1 MKLTNEF
8 IAIRRWAEER
18 GIYENGD
25 PKTQYIKLVEE
36 VGELGVGILK
46 NDQEAIKDAIG
57 DIVVVLT
64 NLTELLSNNDSLM
77 ANATIESC
85 INQAYEVI
93 KNRKGSM
100 KNGTFVKEQ

>member
-8 IAIRRWAEER
+8 IAIRHWAEER

-36 VGELGVGILK
+36 VGELGVGLLK
-46 NDQEAIKDAIG
+46 NDHEAIKDAIG

-64 NLTELLSNNDSLM
+64 NLTELLSNDHAMM
-77 ANATIESC
+77 ADATIESC

>member
-1 MKLTNEF
+1 MQLTNEF
-8 IAIRRWAEER
+8 LPIRRWAEER

-25 PKTQYIKLVEE
+25 PKTQYIKLIEE

-46 NDQEAIKDAIG
+46 NDHEGIKDAIG

-64 NLTELLSNNDSLM
+64 NLTELLSNEQNMMADS
-77 ANATIESC
+77 TIEKC

>member
-1 MKLTNEF
+1 MELTNEF
-8 IAIRRWAEER
+8 NNIRKWAAER
-18 GIYENGD
+18 GIYDNGD

-46 NDQEAIKDAIG
+46 EDHEAIRDAIG

-64 NLTELLSNNDSLM
+64 NLTELLSNNYVMLAD
-77 ANATIESC
+77 ANIEKC
-85 INQAYEVI
+85 INEAYEVI

-100 KNGTFVKEQ
+100 KNGTFVKE